1 MDALILFRFLT
12 GLGLGAA
19 LPNLVAMSNEYSPR
33 RLKALTV
40 VLVFAGF
47 PLGAALGGLAS
58 AQIAQEFGWR
68 SIFVVGGVAPLI
80 IAILMWWLLPESLQ
94 VLLRGSDPRSIELAT
109 QHLTK
114 IVGPDVPLLAPASA
128 ETQAPKVSV
137 LELFGEGYRVRTLM
151 LWTVHLAT
159 LLIYYFLVGWLPTIL
174 AAAGLQIRV
183 AILVTVL
190 LSLGA
195 IVGGIGLARFVDRHG
210 SFRVLIFDYF
220 AAGVICVLIGALN
233 QNVAAT
239 AVLVFLAGVC
249 VGGAQLTAY
258 ALAASLYPG
267 RMRGT
272 GVGWAVGSSRV
283 GSILGPVI
291 GGALIGSNLGMQMLF
306 ALLAI
311 PAVLAACAVGV
322 IVRLSRTPD

>member
-1 MDALILFRFLT
+1 
-12 GLGLGAA
+12 
-19 LPNLVAMSNEYSPR
+19 
-33 RLKALTV
+33 
-40 VLVFAGF
+40 
-47 PLGAALGGLAS
+47 
-58 AQIAQEFGWR
+58 
-68 SIFVVGGVAPLI
+68 
-80 IAILMWWLLPESLQ
+80 
-94 VLLRGSDPRSIELAT
+94 
-109 QHLTK
+109 
-114 IVGPDVPLLAPASA
+114 
-128 ETQAPKVSV
+128 
-137 LELFGEGYRVRTLM
+137 M

-195 IVGGIGLARFVDRHG
+195 IVGGIALARFVDRQG
-210 SFRVLIFDYF
+210 SFRVLIFDYV
-220 AAGVICVLIGALN
+220 AAGVICVLIGTLHE
-233 QNVAAT
+233 NVVAT
-239 AVLVFLAGVC
+239 GVLVFLAGFC

-322 IVRLSRTPD
+322 LVRISRPPDSPAT